1 MAIFANSLPTISL
14 FLELSRIVVLRLLFV
29 EIYLMNDMIFITDT
43 QLQSECSSKKFTRN
57 VFSPIPSFITFPHP
71 CNHVLRSLLQCSLN
85 HGSSL
90 QRKWVIILN
99 TDSFHNGAMLV
110 QEIYCLKIIQKTVD

>member
-1 MAIFANSLPTISL
+1 MSIFANSLPTISL

-43 QLQSECSSKKFTRN
+43 QWQSECTSIFFTRN
-57 VFSPIPSFITFPHP
+57 VFSPIPFFITFPHP
-71 CNHVLRSLLQCSLN
+71 CNPVLRSLPQCSFN

-90 QRKWVIILN
+90 QRKCVIILN
-99 TDSFHNGAMLV
+99 TVTFLLWGHAGTRNLLF
-110 QEIYCLKIIQKTVD
+110 ENHTINC